1 MIVNLTLKP
10 TTYKA
15 VKINR
20 NSYQDLAEL
29 FGNTLVTTE
38 EYFAINSSIVVNIPH
53 SDTVN
58 VPTTEGII
66 IVVEYFNNEVTGV
79 FASDSTDDLRH
90 MFDWEGEL

>member
-15 VKINR
+15 VKINSD
-20 NSYQDLAEL
+20 SYQDLVEL
-29 FGNTLVTTE
+29 FGATMATAE
-38 EYFAINSSIVVNIPH
+38 RDFAINSSIIVNIPN
-53 SDTVN
+53 SDTIN
-58 VPTTEGII
+58 VPTTDGII

-79 FASDSTDDLRH
+79 FASETADDLRN

>member
-15 VKINR
+15 VKINS
-20 NSYQDLAEL
+20 NSYHDLVEL
-29 FGNTLVTTE
+29 FGTTMVTVE
-38 EYFAINSSIVVNIPH
+38 QNFAINKSITVNIPN
-53 SDTVN
+53 SDTVE

-79 FASDSTDDLRH
+79 FASDSTDDLRN

>member
-20 NSYQDLAEL
+20 DSYQDLVEL
-29 FGNTLVTTE
+29 FGATMATAE
-38 EYFAINSSIVVNIPH
+38 QDFAVNSSIIVNIPH
-53 SDTVN
+53 SDTIH
-58 VPTTEGII
+58 VPTTDGII

-79 FASDSTDDLRH
+79 FAAETTNDLRR

>member
-15 VKINR
+15 VKINS
-20 NSYQDLAEL
+20 NSYQDLVEL
-29 FGNTLVTTE
+29 FGNTMVTAE
-38 EYFAINSSIVVNIPH
+38 QNFAINNYITVNIPN
-53 SDTVN
+53 SDTVE

-79 FASDSTDDLRH
+79 FASDSTDDLRN